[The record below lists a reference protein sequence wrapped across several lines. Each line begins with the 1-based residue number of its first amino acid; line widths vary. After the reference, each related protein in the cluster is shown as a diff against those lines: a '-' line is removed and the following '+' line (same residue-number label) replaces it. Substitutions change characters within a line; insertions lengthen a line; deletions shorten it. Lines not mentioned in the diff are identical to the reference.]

1 MKQRGKKSAAA
12 LAISAPTGLK
22 ERLPA
27 PVHLSD
33 AEISVWLQLVNDQPA
48 EAFTPTHVPL
58 LEAYCRHVVRGRVI
72 AAEIDAF
79 DAEWIRDDDGLRRYE
94 KLLTMADREA
104 RAASSLATRL
114 RITRHSQVHKDV
126 AGRAQ
131 ASVVRSHKPWEV
143 PEHAA
148 SR

>member
-1 MKQRGKKSAAA
+1 MQQRGKKSAAS
-12 LAISAPTGLK
+12 LAISAPTGLR
-22 ERLPA
+22 ERLSA

-33 AEISVWLQLVNDQPA
+33 AEIAVWVDLVNDQPA

-58 LEAYCRHVVRGRVI
+58 LEAYCRHVVRGRVL
-72 AAEIDAF
+72 AGEIDAF
-79 DAEWIRDDDGLRRYE
+79 EADWMRDSEGLKRYD
-94 KLLTMADREA
+94 KLLKMAEREA

-114 RITRHSQVHKDV
+114 RITRHSQVHKEV

-131 ASVVRSHKPWEV
+131 ASVARTRKPWEV
-143 PEHAA
+143 PELAA

>member
-1 MKQRGKKSAAA
+1 MRQRGKKSAAS
-12 LAISAPTGLK
+12 LAIATPTGLRQ
-22 ERLPA
+22 RLPA

-58 LEAYCRHVVRGRVI
+58 LEAYCRHVVRGRVL
-72 AAEIDAF
+72 ATEIEAF
-79 DAEWIRDDDGLRRYE
+79 DPEWMRDSEGLKRYDRMLRMAE
-94 KLLTMADREA
+94 REA

-114 RITRHSQVHKDV
+114 RITRHSQVHPKTV
-126 AGRAQ
+126 GRPSARS
-131 ASVVRSHKPWEV
+131 ASAPKPWEV
-143 PEHAA
+143 PEPAA